1 MGYIYKILC
10 NITNECYYGRCNGKY
25 SRINCHTAKNN
36 KTVSKQIIDRG
47 NYTFIIVENDI
58 EDDLIIEREYYY
70 IKNFECINHTL
81 PFIETDNKLH
91 RNRKGEK
98 DRYYTN
104 KEFYKK
110 KANDHYHNNIEKIK
124 EKRKEKMICEC
135 GREINKTSKLVHLKS
150 LCHKNYIAN
159 NI

>member
-36 KTVSKQIIDRG
+36 STVSKQIIDRG
-47 NYTFIIVENDI
+47 NYTFIIVENNI

-70 IKNFECINHTL
+70 IKNFECINHQL
-81 PFIETDNKLH
+81 PFIESDNRLH
-91 RNRKGEK
+91 RHRQEEK
-98 DRYYTN
+98 NRYYAN
-104 KEFYKK
+104 QEFYKK
-110 KANDHYHNNIEKIK
+110 KSNDNYYKNIETRKAYLEQKI
-124 EKRKEKMICEC
+124 ICEC
-135 GREINKTSKLVHLKS
+135 GREIKIGGKSQHLKT
-150 LCHKNYIAN
+150 LFHKNYIAN

>member
-25 SRINCHTAKNN
+25 SRINCHTAKSNN
-36 KTVSKQIIDRG
+36 TSSKTIIERG
-47 NYTFIIVENDI
+47 NYNFIIVENDI

-70 IKNFECINHTL
+70 IKNFECINQQL
-81 PFIETDNKLH
+81 PFIESDNNLH
-91 RNRKGEK
+91 RNRKAGK
-98 DRYYTN
+98 DKYYTN

-110 KANDHYHNNIEKIK
+110 KTNDHYYNNHTKI
-124 EKRKEKMICEC
+124 RADRNQTILCEC
-135 GREINKTSKLVHLKS
+135 GKEYTKGNKNRHLNS
-150 LCHKNYIAN
+150 LFHKNNITN